1 VKEDYQCRICN
12 CVLIVILEET
22 RLCAIKR
29 ESVCYICCVQSHSLF
44 Q

>member
-1 VKEDYQCRICN
+1 
-12 CVLIVILEET
+12 VILEET

-29 ESVCYICCVQSHSLF
+29 ESVCYICCVQSQPLF